1 MSHDCQTKFIF
12 RPSTINYVSQHS
24 ITVHN
29 KQKSLSYVQ
38 MKRILVLSLPY
49 RPGTSMEEK
58 KEEEKKRKKK
68 EKKKEKRKPQHS
80 YNL

>member
-1 MSHDCQTKFIF
+1 M
-12 RPSTINYVSQHS
+12 
-24 ITVHN
+24 
-29 KQKSLSYVQ
+29 Q